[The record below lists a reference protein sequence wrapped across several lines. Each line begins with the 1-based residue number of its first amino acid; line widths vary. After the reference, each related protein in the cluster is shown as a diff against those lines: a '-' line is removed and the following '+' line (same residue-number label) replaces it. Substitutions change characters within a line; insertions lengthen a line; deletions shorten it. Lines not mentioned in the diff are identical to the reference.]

1 MVINSTKRGGGS
13 FMETLIFG
21 LIVVIDV
28 VAIVDLLKLRTSLV
42 KKILWAVV
50 ILSVPAIGAVLYF
63 LLGRPDA
70 QAA

>member
-1 MVINSTKRGGGS
+1 
-13 FMETLIFG
+13 METLIFG

>member
-1 MVINSTKRGGGS
+1 
-13 FMETLIFG
+13 METLLFG
-21 LIVVIDV
+21 LVVVIDV
-28 VAIVDLLKLRTSLV
+28 VAIVDLLKLKAALV

-70 QAA
+70 QVA

>member
-1 MVINSTKRGGGS
+1 
-13 FMETLIFG
+13 MEALLFG
-21 LIVVIDV
+21 LAVVIDV
-28 VAIVDLLKLRTSLV
+28 VAIVDLLKLKAALV
-42 KKILWAVV
+42 KKLLWAVV